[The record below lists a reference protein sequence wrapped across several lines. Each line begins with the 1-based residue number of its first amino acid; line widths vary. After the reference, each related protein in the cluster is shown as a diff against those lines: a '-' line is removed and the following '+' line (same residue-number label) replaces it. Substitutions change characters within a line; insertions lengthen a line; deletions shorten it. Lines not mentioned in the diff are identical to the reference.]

1 MTYNLFSVVSHW
13 WTTRTEK
20 AEGVKLDVGLCLIC
34 RATDCR
40 S

>member
-1 MTYNLFSVVSHW
+1 MTCNLFSVVSHW

-20 AEGVKLDVGLCLIC
+20 AEGVKLNVGLCLIC
-34 RATDCR
+34 RATNYQ